1 MKTKLFQNIAKGLIV
16 ATGLTSMAGCTRS
29 FLDPDPLSMFEP
41 ATTFSTESG
50 LQAALAMADRHLAA
64 YWTYWENKNISVPI
78 ATEYMFSDM
87 MLYGKTDAGS
97 AIWDDVD
104 GKLTPTSGMN
114 NNDTNYIMYFW
125 DETYSGIKYANTVLS
140 YIDGVQG
147 LSEEKKNEYKGRAYF
162 HQAFRYYALCWQFG
176 DVPLVTKI
184 LEVPK
189 QNYRSTKRE
198 AILQMC
204 VDRMEKAV
212 EWVPSQKDMTTIGMV
227 NKEACRMLLAK
238 LYLSVGEW
246 AKAEQQCNELINN
259 SGLSLMTEPFGS
271 SSVANSGES
280 ATWNITRNVIWDLH
294 RPENKYISANKEVV
308 MCMPNI
314 SDQRHID
321 FLTMRIFGPYW
332 SDDRLKA
339 PDGTRGC
346 INYARNDSRYTQTLD
361 NLRAFGRGIAT
372 FRLTW
377 FAQKQLWN
385 VNGIEDTQDYRH
397 NSEIGNWVKMTDM
410 KYNGDKSSPY
420 YGKNL
425 QFTATEDL
433 VKTDKNG
440 NEYIAVHKGDVLTT
454 DSIRDWFDFPL
465 YKFYLKDQS
474 AEDNLGST
482 QFNGATKGSDASWYL
497 YRLAEAYLLR
507 AEARLYQNNVG
518 GATED
523 VNTIRK
529 RAHASQLYTTVNI
542 GDIMNE
548 RARELL
554 LEEWRNVELTRV
566 SYDLAKSGVA
576 DEWGNTY
583 SEANWDKQDGVELT
597 GGSYWYQRIMHYS
610 LYNKCGSGIVSGKAT
625 LKYTMNKHNL
635 FWPIPNSAITANKDG
650 QLFQTYGYNGYDA
663 SIPVWDNWQDAIAD
677 EDKTN

>member
-1 MKTKLFQNIAKGLIV
+1 MKTKIYQNIAKGLIV
-16 ATGLTSMAGCTRS
+16 AAGLTSLTGCSRS
-29 FLDPDPLSMFEP
+29 FLDPDPLSMYEP
-41 ATTFSTESG
+41 TTTFSTESG
-50 LQAALAMADRHLAA
+50 LQAALAMADRHIAS

-97 AIWDDVD
+97 NFWDDVD
-104 GKLTPTSGMN
+104 GMLTPTSGMRN
-114 NNDTNYIMYFW
+114 DDTNYIMYFW
-125 DETYSGIKYANTVLS
+125 DETYNGLKYANTVLS
-140 YIDGVQG
+140 YIDGVKG

-176 DVPLVTKI
+176 DVPLITKI
-184 LEVPK
+184 LETPK

-198 AILQMC
+198 AILKMC
-204 VDRMEKAV
+204 VERMEKAV
-212 EWVPSQKDMTTIGMV
+212 EWVPSQKDMTSIGMV

-246 AKAEQQCNELINN
+246 EKAEKQCDELINN
-259 SGLSLMTEPFGS
+259 SGLALMEQPFGS
-271 SSVANSGES
+271 ASVANSGEPE
-280 ATWNITRNVIWDLH
+280 TWNITRNVIWDLH
-294 RPENKYISANKEVV
+294 RPENKYISDNKEVIF
-308 MCMPNI
+308 CMPNI

-321 FLTMRIFGPYW
+321 FLTMRIFGPNW
-332 SDDRLKA
+332 SDSRLKS
-339 PDGTRGC
+339 PDGKTAC
-346 INYARNDSRYTQTLD
+346 VNYARNNSKYEKTLD

-377 FAQKQLWN
+377 FAQKQLWD
-385 VNGIEDTQDYRH
+385 VNGVEDTQDYRH
-397 NSEIGNWVKMTDM
+397 NSQIGNWVNMTDM

-425 QFTATEDL
+425 QFRD
-433 VKTDKNG
+433 DKG
-440 NEYIAVHKGDVLTT
+440 NCLTT

-465 YKFYLKDQS
+465 YKFYLKDVS
-474 AEDNLGST
+474 AENNQGAN

-497 YRLAEAYLLR
+497 YRLAEVYLLR
-507 AEARLYQNNVG
+507 AEARLYQGNVA
-518 GATED
+518 GATQD
-523 VNTIRK
+523 VNKLRE

-583 SEANWDKQDGVELT
+583 SLDNWDKQDGT
-597 GGSYWYQRIMHYS
+597 DMKGGSYWYQRIMHYS
-610 LYNKCGSGIVSGKAT
+610 LYNKCGAGIVSGPKT
-625 LKYTMNKHNL
+625 IRYTMNKHNL

-663 SIPVWDNWQDAIAD
+663 SIPEWDNWEDAVAD
-677 EDKTN
+677 EDQTK

>member
-16 ATGLTSMAGCTRS
+16 AAGLTSMTGCSRS
-29 FLDPDPLSMFEP
+29 FLDPDPLSMYEP
-41 ATTFSTESG
+41 TTTFSTESG
-50 LQAALAMADRHLAA
+50 LQAALAMADRHLCS

-87 MLYGKTDAGS
+87 MLYAKTDAGS
-97 AIWDDVD
+97 GFWDDVD
-104 GKLTPTSGMN
+104 GKLSPTSGMN

-125 DETYSGIKYANTVLS
+125 DETYNGIKYANTVLS
-140 YIDGVQG
+140 YIDGVKG

-176 DVPLVTKI
+176 DVPLITKI

-212 EWVPSQKDMTTIGMV
+212 EWVPSQKDMTSIGMV

-238 LYLSVGEW
+238 LYLSIGEW
-246 AKAEQQCNELINN
+246 KKAEEQCNELINN
-259 SGLSLMTEPFGS
+259 SGLKLMTQPFGS
-271 SSVANSGES
+271 ATVANSGEPE
-280 ATWNITRNVIWDLH
+280 TWNVTRNVIWDLH
-294 RPENKYISANKEVV
+294 RPENKHISDNKEVIL
-308 MCMPNI
+308 CMPNI

-321 FLTMRIFGPYW
+321 FLTMRIFGPLW
-332 SDDRLKA
+332 N
-339 PDGTRGC
+339 DGTTYDPTGVQAC
-346 INYARNDSRYTQTLD
+346 GNWARNNSKYNKQLD
-361 NLRAFGRGIAT
+361 NLRAFGRGIGV

-377 FAQKQLWN
+377 FAQKQLWD
-385 VNGIEDTQDYRH
+385 VNGVEDKEDYRH
-397 NSEIGNWVKMTDM
+397 NSQIGNWVNMTDI
-410 KYNGDKSSPY
+410 KYNFDKNSPY

-425 QFTATEDL
+425 IYAAPED
-433 VKTDKNG
+433 VYKNG
-440 NEYIAVHKGDVLTT
+440 KLIRKKGDPLVGDT
-454 DSIRDWFDFPL
+454 IHGWFDFPL
-465 YKFYLKDQS
+465 YKYYLKDQK
-474 AEDNLGST
+474 AEDNLGAT
-482 QFNGATKGSDASWYL
+482 QFNGATQGADASWYL
-497 YRLAEAYLLR
+497 YRLAEVYLLR
-507 AEARLYQNNVG
+507 AEARLYQNNVS
-518 GATED
+518 GATDD
-523 VNTIRK
+523 VNEIRK
-529 RAHASQLYTTVNI
+529 RAHASQLYSTVNI

-566 SYDLAKSGVA
+566 SYDLAKSGIA

-583 SEANWDKQDGVELT
+583 SEANWDKQDGTDMT

-610 LYNKCGSGIVSGKAT
+610 LYNKCGSGIAGGVDSKAKSI
-625 LKYTMNKHNL
+625 KYTMNKHNL

-650 QLFQTYGYNGYDA
+650 KLFQTYGYNGYDA
-663 SIPVWDNWQDAIAD
+663 SIPEWDNWQDAVAD
-677 EDKTN
+677 EDKTE

>member
-1 MKTKLFQNIAKGLIV
+1 MYKQHNIVYDMKTKIYQNIAKGLIV
-16 ATGLTSMAGCTRS
+16 AAGLTSLTGCSRS
-29 FLDPDPLSMFEP
+29 FLDPDPLSMYEP
-41 ATTFSTESG
+41 TTTFSTESG
-50 LQAALAMADRHLAA
+50 LQAALAMADRHISS

-97 AIWDDVD
+97 NFWDDVD
-104 GKLTPTSGMN
+104 GKLTPTNGMRN
-114 NNDTNYIMYFW
+114 DDTNYIMYFW
-125 DETYSGIKYANTVLS
+125 DETYNGLKYANTVLS
-140 YIDGVQG
+140 YIDGVKG

-184 LEVPK
+184 LAVPK

-198 AILQMC
+198 AILKMC
-204 VDRMEKAV
+204 VERMEKAV
-212 EWVPSQKDMTTIGMV
+212 EWVPFQAQMNTIGMV

-246 AKAEQQCNELINN
+246 DKAEKQCDELINN
-259 SGLSLMTEPFGS
+259 SGLALMEQPFGNA
-271 SSVANSGES
+271 SVANSGEP

-294 RPENKYISANKEVV
+294 RPENKYNSANKEVIF
-308 MCMPNI
+308 CMPNI

-321 FLTMRIFGPYW
+321 FLTMRIFGPNW
-332 SDDRLKA
+332 SDSRLKS
-339 PDGTRGC
+339 PDGKTAC
-346 INYARNDSRYTQTLD
+346 VNYARNNKNYNQNLD

-377 FAQKQLWN
+377 FAQKQLWD
-385 VNGIEDTQDYRH
+385 VNGVEDTQDYRH
-397 NSEIGNWVKMTDM
+397 NSQIGNWVNMTDM

-425 QFTATEDL
+425 QFRD
-433 VKTDKNG
+433 DKG
-440 NEYIAVHKGDVLTT
+440 NCLTT

-465 YKFYLKDQS
+465 YKFYLKDVS
-474 AEDNLGST
+474 AENNQGAN

-507 AEARLYQNNVG
+507 AEARLYQGNVS
-518 GATED
+518 GATKD
-523 VNTIRK
+523 VNKLRE
-529 RAHASQLYTTVNI
+529 RAHASQLYSTVNI

-583 SEANWDKQDGVELT
+583 SLDNWDKQDGT
-597 GGSYWYQRIMHYS
+597 DMNGGSYWYQRIMHYS
-610 LYNKCGSGIVSGKAT
+610 LYNKCGAGIVSGPKT
-625 LKYTMNKHNL
+625 IKYTMNKHNL

-663 SIPVWDNWQDAIAD
+663 STPEWDNWEDAVAD